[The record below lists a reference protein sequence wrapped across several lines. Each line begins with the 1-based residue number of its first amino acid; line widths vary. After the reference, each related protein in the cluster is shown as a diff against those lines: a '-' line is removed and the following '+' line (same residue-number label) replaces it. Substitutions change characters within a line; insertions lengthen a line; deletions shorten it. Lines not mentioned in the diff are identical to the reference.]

1 MLPTAPTS
9 RNTPTVFVV
18 DDDNDVRE
26 SLELLVHHAGWRSES
41 FAPAREFLGYPRP
54 LGPSCLVLD
63 VSIPN
68 LDDLDLQKRIAS
80 DRVDMPIIVIT
91 GYADVRM
98 AVEVMKAGAFE
109 FLMKPVSND
118 VLLNAIRRALER
130 SSTALGH
137 EGAIQALQQRY
148 ALLSRRER
156 EVMML
161 VCAGRP
167 NKQVA
172 FQLGISEITVKAHR
186 GKVMRKMQA
195 DSFAD
200 LVNMA
205 ARLVAGPR
213 QSVSA
218 SSMPSSQHAAA

>member
-1 MLPTAPTS
+1 MLPTALTS
-9 RNTPTVFVV
+9 RTTPTVFVV

-26 SLELLVHHAGWRSES
+26 SLESLIHHAGWRAES
-41 FAPAREFLGYPRP
+41 FAPAREFLAHPRS
-54 LGPSCLVLD
+54 PSPNCLVLD
-63 VSIPN
+63 VGTRDLN
-68 LDDLDLQKRIAS
+68 ALDLQTRIAI
-80 DRVDMPIIVIT
+80 DRMEMPIIVIT

-109 FLMKPVSND
+109 FLMKPVNND
-118 VLLNAIRRALER
+118 VLVNAIRRALER
-130 SSTALGH
+130 SRVALGH
-137 EGAIQALQQRY
+137 EGEIQALRQRY

-161 VCAGRP
+161 VAAGRP

-186 GKVMRKMQA
+186 GKAMRKMQA

-200 LVNMA
+200 LVTMA
-205 ARLVAGPR
+205 ARLVPSPG
-213 QSVSA
+213 QLVSP
-218 SSMPSSQHAAA
+218 SSMSSAQHAAA

>member
-1 MLPTAPTS
+1 MLLTPTS
-9 RNTPTVFVV
+9 RITPTVYVV
-18 DDDNDVRE
+18 DDDDAARE
-26 SLELLVHHAGWRSES
+26 SLELLIAGAGWRSEP
-41 FAPAREFLGYPRP
+41 FASAREFLARPRT
-54 LGPSCLVLD
+54 LAPSCLILNVGVLD
-63 VSIPN
+63 
-68 LDDLDLQKRIAS
+68 LDGLELQRRIAA
-80 DRVDMPIIVIT
+80 DRIDIPVIIIT
-91 GYADVRM
+91 GYADVRT

-109 FLMKPVSND
+109 FLIKPVSND
-118 VLLNAIRRALER
+118 VLLNAIRRGLER
-130 SSTALGH
+130 SRTALGY
-137 EGAIQALQQRY
+137 EVEIRALRERH

-161 VCAGRP
+161 VAAGRP

-205 ARLVAGPR
+205 ARLVASAR
-213 QSVSA
+213 QFVSA
-218 SSMPSSQHAAA
+218 SSMPSAQNAAA